1 MSSFL
6 FLISFN
12 INNSPVM
19 NNTTLKII
27 KDKKIFSLILI
38 VIFFF
43 ACTNSNEKLFTKLS
57 SYKTSVKFKNIL
69 KETDEFNVLTYG
81 YLYNGGGIAIG
92 DVNNDGL
99 EDIYFT
105 GNMVASRLY
114 INQGNMEFKE
124 VAKEAGVDAP
134 GLWNTGTTMVDINGD
149 GWLDI
154 FVCRSA
160 AANPIYRKNLFFI
173 NNGDMTF
180 TESAGLLGINDT
192 GYTTQVMFF
201 DYDRDNDLDL
211 YVLNHSVQEY
221 AGFSRVISSLK
232 EKSEPDYGDRFYENV
247 GGIFLDKTKKA
258 GIKTN
263 VLGFG
268 LGIAM
273 GDFNNDDWPDLYIS
287 NDYNEQ
293 DYLYINNQDGT
304 FSDQLEKYISHTS
317 MFSMGSDVADI
328 NNDGYT
334 DILTLDMLPEGN
346 KRQKMVFG
354 PDNYDKY
361 QRLVKS
367 GFYNQT
373 MRNMLHLNQEG
384 EFFTEIGQL
393 AGISNTDWSWA
404 SLFADFDND
413 GFKDLFVTN
422 GYKRDY
428 TNMDFVS
435 YAVQQKIDETKNNKE
450 IAVVDLIEKMP
461 ATKEINY
468 MFKNLDG
475 MHFKK
480 MNDSWGLDQKTF
492 SNSAAYSD
500 LDNDGDLEIIIN
512 NIDLPASIYKNNLK
526 KTLAK
531 SVQIKLNDPQSQ
543 NKDGIGAKV
552 TLYSDSL
559 LVQQINQP
567 VRGYQSSVSRKL
579 FFGIGNRNKID
590 SIKIIW
596 PDGLKQVEYAPKLN
610 QSISITKKSTTIQ
623 SPQKEKTAPLFQS
636 ILLNSSQE
644 IVHRENDYVDF
655 KDQRLLPHFLS
666 TQGPRVAV
674 GDLNGDGRED
684 FYLAGAKGIAGEIW
698 IQNSKG
704 TFAKSSQ
711 SIFEKDKVK
720 EDVAALFFD
729 CDNDGDQDLYV
740 VSGGTENKEK
750 MYQDRLYIN
759 EKGRLRKTNGLPK
772 FLQSGSSV
780 KASDFD
786 KDGDLDLFV
795 GTRQTPG
802 RYPEIAPSQ
811 LLINDGSGIFR
822 LANERLPKQNYLGNI
837 TDLLWK
843 DINQDNQEDLIL
855 VGEWMPITVLYQKNG
870 SFVYSQ
876 NQTLKKTTGLWN
888 RIISGDFNG
897 DGVTDF
903 ALGNYGLNSQ
913 LKPPLTLYYDDF
925 DANGS
930 IDPILCVTDQGKEY
944 PFLSKDDIQ
953 SQLVSLKSKYVSY
966 ASYADQTIHDIFD
979 QETLQKAN
987 KLDAQLLNSS
997 ILLNLSDD
1005 NFQIKHLPDLAQIT
1019 PVFGMITEDFDQDG
1033 NLDLITGG
1041 NLFGTRVKLGRFD
1054 ASKGEFFKGN
1064 GDGTFSSIP
1073 YSKSGFN
1080 SKGETRDIAP
1090 ITVNGK
1096 PHLIFAKN
1104 NAPIDV
1110 YRLEQ

>member
-1 MSSFL
+1 
-6 FLISFN
+6 
-12 INNSPVM
+12 M
-19 NNTTLKII
+19 NVSIRHTLKQ
-27 KDKKIFSLILI
+27 KKPFLL
-38 VIFFF
+38 VLTVVFFLG
-43 ACTNSNEKLFTKLS
+43 CNSSNDKLFTKLS
-57 SYKTSVKFKNIL
+57 SFKTGIKFKNIL

-92 DVNNDGL
+92 DVNKDGL

-114 INQGNMEFKE
+114 INQGNLEFKE

-134 GLWNTGTTMVDINGD
+134 GLWNTGTTMVDVNGD

-160 AANPIYRKNLFFI
+160 AKNPIYRKNLVFI

-192 GYTTQVMFF
+192 GYTTQALFF

-221 AGFSRVISSLK
+221 AGFSKVIGSLK
-232 EKSEPDYGDRFYENV
+232 NKSNQDYGDRFYENV
-247 GGIFLDKTKKA
+247 AGLFLDKTTKA

-273 GDFNNDDWPDLYIS
+273 GDFNNDNWPDLYIS

-304 FSDQLEKYISHTS
+304 FSDQLEKYITHTS

-346 KRQKMVFG
+346 TRQKMVFG
-354 PDNYDKY
+354 PDNYEKY

-384 EFFTEIGQL
+384 AFFTEVGQL
-393 AGISNTDWSWA
+393 AGISNTDWSWS
-404 SLFADFDND
+404 SLFADFDSD
-413 GFKDLFVTN
+413 GLKDLFVTN

-435 YAVQQKIDETKNNKE
+435 YAVQQKINETKTNKE

-461 ATKEINY
+461 ATEEINY
-468 MFKNLDG
+468 IFKNLDG
-475 MHFKK
+475 IHFEK

-492 SNSAAYSD
+492 SNGAVYSD
-500 LDNDGDLEIIIN
+500 LDNDGDLDIIIN
-512 NIDLPASIYKNNLK
+512 NIDNPASIYRNNFNSTTGKSLQISLK
-526 KTLAK
+526 
-531 SVQIKLNDPQSQ
+531 DPESQ
-543 NKDGIGAKV
+543 NKEAIGARV
-552 TLYSDSL
+552 TIFSDSL
-559 LVQQINQP
+559 MVQQTNQP

-579 FFGIGNRNKID
+579 FFGLGNRKKID
-590 SIKIIW
+590 SIRIIW
-596 PDGLKQVEYAPKLN
+596 PDGQKQMEYNPVFDLFL
-610 QSISITKKSTTIQ
+610 SINKNIRNKNLTLEQVSN
-623 SPQKEKTAPLFQS
+623 PLFNLTKLKAPS
-636 ILLNSSQE
+636 E
-644 IVHRENDYVDF
+644 IAHKENEYVDF
-655 KDQRLLPHFLS
+655 KEQRLLPHFLS
-666 TQGPRVAV
+666 TQGPRIAV
-674 GDLNGDGRED
+674 GDINGDGLED
-684 FYLAGAKGIAGEIW
+684 FYIGGAKGLAGSLW
-698 IQNSKG
+698 VQNARG
-704 TFAKSSQ
+704 NFNKSEQ
-711 SIFEKDKVK
+711 KVFEEDKIT

-740 VSGGTENKEK
+740 VSGGTENKENE
-750 MYQDRLYIN
+750 YQDRLYIN
-759 EKGRLRKTNGLPK
+759 VKGSFKKSYNLPK
-772 FLQSGSSV
+772 FLQSGSCV

-786 KDGDLDLFV
+786 NDGDLDLFV

-811 LLINDGSGIFR
+811 LLINNGSAKFS
-822 LANERLPKQNYLGNI
+822 LANQKLPNQNYIGNI
-837 TDLLWK
+837 TDALWI
-843 DINQDNQEDLIL
+843 DINQDNQKDLII
-855 VGEWMPITVLYQKNG
+855 VGEWLPITVLYQNKGMFIPSKNK
-870 SFVYSQ
+870 
-876 NQTLKKTTGLWN
+876 TLESTSGLWN
-888 RIISGDFNG
+888 RIVSGDFNK
-897 DGVTDF
+897 DGNIDF
-903 ALGNYGLNSQ
+903 ALGNYGMNSQ

-925 DANGS
+925 DNNGS
-930 IDPILCVTDQGKEY
+930 LDPILCVVDNGKEY

-966 ASYADQTIHDIFD
+966 ASYADQTIEDVFGK
-979 QETLQKAN
+979 QTLQKTN
-987 KLDAQLLNSS
+987 KLDAKILSSS
-997 ILLNLSDD
+997 ILLNLSND
-1005 NFQIKHLPDLAQIT
+1005 NFEIKSLPDLAQIA
-1019 PVFGMITEDFDQDG
+1019 PVFGMMADDFDQDG
-1033 NLDLITGG
+1033 SLDLITGG

-1054 ASKGEFFKGN
+1054 ASKGEFFKGK
-1064 GDGTFSSIP
+1064 GDGTFESIP

-1080 SKGETRDIAP
+1080 SKGETRDITP
-1090 ITVNGK
+1090 ITINGK
-1096 PHLIFAKN
+1096 THLIFAKN
-1104 NAPIDV
+1104 DAPLDV
-1110 YRLEQ
+1110 YQLK